1 MTRRHHT
8 VLATILVVMC
18 AYLVRLS
25 MPEMQPNEEAF
36 HAVRGKAAVVFGA
49 WADQAPQA
57 LGGLYSASAPPLT
70 AWLVA
75 AGITIAGPS
84 DTAVRLPFVL
94 VSALALFVLFFV
106 AERLVSFRGA
116 ITAVLALGT
125 SLPWAVLARS
135 ALPDVVA
142 VTMSLLALYAT
153 LRYHDSNTPWSL
165 GLYAVAL
172 AGVLL
177 SQPAVAVVCVLF
189 IVPYIVDH
197 LRTPSR
203 LLWPLA
209 SVIAGTLLA
218 MPWYGAMVGRYGD
231 QFWLSF
237 MLPFGLSFNGLNV
250 KGLGLFAT
258 LWSVLTTHP
267 LTIVAIVGVPF
278 LLFKRSMLPAVS
290 HRPAV
295 MVLLWFAVVLVGASL
310 FSFEPFRLALHIL
323 PPSALVAVWLV
334 ERMRTQCDRRVQSIT
349 YALVIA
355 SSILTMASPA
365 WLHAFSIAIGGT
377 DVAALFAAVALVL
390 VAAAAPQRW
399 ANAMAIR
406 GSTAVVAIAIGV
418 GAVRVGMTIMSGW
431 TGAQAG
437 GREVAANLIDID
449 VRQFAVLFHQQSAS
463 DAFAGQ
469 LAWYMGRRM
478 TGWMPGYGYKPVA
491 LPADAPSVEVDA
503 LAYGRRYAY
512 VVYHTVGASAD
523 AVSRV
528 QTTLSMGYDVILDTG
543 HYVLYRRRG

>member
-8 VLATILVVMC
+8 VLATVLVVMC

-25 MPEMQPNEEAF
+25 LPEMQPHEEAF
-36 HAVRGKAAVVFGA
+36 HAVRGKVAVVFGA
-49 WADQAPQA
+49 WVDQAPQA

-70 AWLVA
+70 SWLVA

-94 VSALALFVLFFV
+94 VSALGLFLFFLV

-116 ITAVLALGT
+116 IAAVLALGT
-125 SLPWAVLARS
+125 GLPWAVLARS
-135 ALPDVVA
+135 ALPDIVA
-142 VTMSLLALYAT
+142 ITMCLLALYAT
-153 LRYHDSNTPWSL
+153 LRYRADDSPWPL

-177 SQPAVAVVCVLF
+177 SQPAAAVVCVLF
-189 IVPYIVDH
+189 IVPHIVDH

-209 SVIAGTLLA
+209 SVVAGTLLA
-218 MPWYGAMVGRYGD
+218 MPWYGSMVGLYGD

-237 MLPFGLSFNGLNV
+237 MLPFGSSFSGLNS
-250 KGLGLFAT
+250 KGLGLFVP
-258 LWSVLTTHP
+258 LWSVLTAHP

-278 LLFKRSMLPAVS
+278 LLVKRSMLPAVS

-295 MVLLWFAVVLVGASL
+295 IVLLWFAVVLVGASVL
-310 FSFEPFRLALHIL
+310 SFEPFRLALHIL
-323 PPSALVAVWLV
+323 PPATLVAVWLV
-334 ERMRTQCDRRVQSIT
+334 EHMRSQCERRVHSIT
-349 YALVIA
+349 YALIVGSSVLIA
-355 SSILTMASPA
+355 ASPA
-365 WLHAFSIAIGGT
+365 WLHAFSVAIGGT
-377 DVAALFAAVALVL
+377 DVAALCAAAALVI

-399 ANAMAIR
+399 VDAMAIR
-406 GSTAVVAIAIGV
+406 GGNAVVAMAIAV
-418 GAVRVGMTIMSGW
+418 GTVRVGTTILSGW

-437 GREVAANLIDID
+437 GREVAAKLIDID
-449 VRQFAVLFHQQSAS
+449 VRQFAVLFHRQSAA

-469 LAWYMGRRM
+469 LAWYMGGRM

-491 LPADAPSVEVDA
+491 LPADASSVEVDA
-503 LAYGRRYAY
+503 LAYGRRLPY
-512 VVYHTVGASAD
+512 VVYVHQGTEATVSDSVAS
-523 AVSRV
+523 
-528 QTTLSMGYDVILDTG
+528 TLSAGYDV
-543 HYVLYRRRG
+543 VLTTPHSTVFRRR